1 MLWLSDNQKVWFN
14 FVFEWIVCQT
24 LLYLDRGRSEFRV
37 ERERGRKFQRGFR
50 GKDRLFTALHT
61 DIYYT
66 F

>member
-1 MLWLSDNQKVWFN
+1 MIGYCPAVSLISYFLLYVH
-14 FVFEWIVCQT
+14 QT

-37 ERERGRKFQRGFR
+37 ERERGFR

-61 DIYYT
+61 DISYI